1 MSSKRRGS
9 YIVTQLD
16 SINLRLTNLFDEI
29 GLNTTEREDR
39 ERKVYSVISDALE
52 SYVTEI
58 KAEREEVK
66 AKCLNTRKQVQS
78 MMKSLKDVD
87 MTLLLGPKLR
97 EILLPRDEDMDSE
110 DYIPQPYLETLNSLN
125 VAFNQIQNI
134 YVERSNLANK
144 LFGDLAELSE
154 KLKGIEISPELSP
167 PSTGSSK
174 DDIEINLSTH
184 YLSQLENE
192 VQRWRNELQSR
203 ISKIS
208 LASVQIVNLYAE
220 LGTPQTEIDGSIMSH
235 YKDSPELIGT
245 GKLDLERVERTL
257 QNLLDEKQQ
266 REEKIANLSEQ
277 VFKLWK
283 KLGEDET
290 YINNFE
296 KSNRGLGLNVL
307 HAYEKEHERLMEKKR
322 QHIGVFIQDAR
333 STLEDL
339 WDKLYFSEE
348 ETLQFT
354 PAWSDVVTD
363 ASLEAHEAEIARLE
377 KLLEERQPIIQLID
391 QYKEL
396 QNEEQELQSSTQDAS
411 RLLQRGRRDPTRLL
425 REEQMR
431 KRIAKR
437 KPRVMQEL
445 KAGLDEWEKRNG
457 KPFYI
462 NGEDFSKILEQELAK
477 SASSRKVPSRL
488 GISASS
494 KPAPAPAPASSAP
507 PSRGPMRTVSSAT
520 TTSSRFAAPT
530 PRSFSRAGPTT
541 NSTIS
546 RAQNNRSPTR
556 PLANTPMTRSTPL
569 SSNLLKPHP
578 RLSPTKTNAVPASRT
593 ISSQLN
599 SSQAPASST
608 RTPAMLPRART
619 ALGTHSQL
627 RAPSSTSSRLD
638 MRLNNGRAGNESPV
652 RQDRITSQTNGS
664 LLSNN
669 RTLMR
674 PGTSLGLRTPPTTN
688 LPSSLQRSPEQ
699 SPLRRPISLLAPSRM
714 VAEQSRS
721 ENIDA
726 GNDSIMS
733 NSFSHSRSR
742 SELGHYPEE
751 MSPHR
756 RQLLLLQ
763 QQQQNHQ
770 NTLNRLSELSLGSP
784 SSHSTM
790 IMPIE
795 PYPGS
800 NTNSVIKNQTNN
812 SLSIFGSNKENGFSM
827 NKNNSHNDSMDYR
840 TEAEENLSGDTVVYN
855 KKLVNTST
863 PTTVHLH
870 NGNYNNN
877 NGHLQNQQN
886 LLKGPCSENWQAY
899 EDTSMDSEF
908 DDPLYNQWRQNALQK
923 LANGGG
929 QSMTPVHDRKDR
941 LSDFNWEKDTF

>member
-29 GLNTTEREDR
+29 GLNTAEREDR

-66 AKCLNTRKQVQS
+66 TKCINTRKQVQS
-78 MMKSLKDVD
+78 MIKSLKDVD

-97 EILLPRDEDMDSE
+97 EILLPREEDIDSE
-110 DYIPQPYLETLNSLN
+110 EYIPQPYLETLNSLN
-125 VAFNQIQNI
+125 VAFTQIQNI

-144 LFGDLAELSE
+144 LFGDLTELSE

-167 PSTGSSK
+167 PSTSK
-174 DDIEINLSTH
+174 GDIEINLSTN

-245 GKLDLERVERTL
+245 GKLDVERVERTL
-257 QNLLDEKQQ
+257 QSLLDEKRQ
-266 REEKIANLSEQ
+266 REEKISNLSEQ

-283 KLGEDET
+283 KLEEDET
-290 YINNFE
+290 YISNFE

-307 HAYEKEHERLMEKKR
+307 HAYEKEYERLMEKKR

-431 KRIAKR
+431 KRIAKK

-445 KAGLDEWEKRNG
+445 KAGLDEWQKRNG

-462 NGEDFSKILEQELAK
+462 NGEDFGKILEQELAK
-477 SASSRKVPSRL
+477 TSAGRKVPSRL

-494 KPAPAPAPASSAP
+494 SSKPAPTSSTTSNAPSA
-507 PSRGPMRTVSSAT
+507 RAPMRAVSSAST
-520 TTSSRFAAPT
+520 ASSRFAAPT

-541 NSTIS
+541 STTTTTTSTIS

-556 PLANTPMTRSTPL
+556 GLANTPLTARSTPL

-578 RLSPTKTNAVPASRT
+578 RLSPTKTNT
-593 ISSQLN
+593 L
-599 SSQAPASST
+599 SST
-608 RTPAMLPRART
+608 RTVSSNLNNQTPAMLPRART
-619 ALGTHSQL
+619 ALGTHSRLGTQ
-627 RAPSSTSSRLD
+627 APASGRVD
-638 MRLNNGRAGNESPV
+638 MRLNGNRAGNESPI
-652 RQDRITSQTNGS
+652 RQDRITSQSTVSS
-664 LLSNN
+664 LSSN
-669 RTLMR
+669 RPLMR
-674 PGTSLGLRTPPTTN
+674 PGTSLGLRTPPSVN
-688 LPSSLQRSPEQ
+688 LQSSLQRSPEQ

-714 VAEQSRS
+714 GEQNRL
-721 ENIDA
+721 ENVDA
-726 GNDSIMS
+726 GNDSTIS
-733 NSFSHSRSR
+733 SSISHSRSR
-742 SELGHYPEE
+742 SELGHYNPEE

-763 QQQQNHQ
+763 RQQQNQQ

-790 IMPIE
+790 IMQVD
-795 PYPGS
+795 PYTGS
-800 NTNSVIKNQTNN
+800 QSSASSTINNQGNNN
-812 SLSIFGSNKENGFSM
+812 SLSIFGSNKENGFNLSKS
-827 NKNNSHNDSMDYR
+827 NLDS
-840 TEAEENLSGDTVVYN
+840 EENLSGDTVVYN
-855 KKLVNTST
+855 KKPTNTST
-863 PTTVHLH
+863 PAVHQQH
-870 NGNYNNN
+870 FHHGNYS
-877 NGHLQNQQN
+877 NGGMNS
-886 LLKGPCSENWQAY
+886 GSSENWQAF
-899 EDTSMDSEF
+899 EDTSMNSEF
-908 DDPLYNQWRQNALQK
+908 DDPLYSRWRQNALQK
-923 LANGGG
+923 LANGTGIN
-929 QSMTPVHDRKDR
+929 QQQQMTPIHSRQDR